1 MDIKVSRSIHKLQG
15 KERTKGPTRLQLILR
30 AKDYV
35 ICIEFNKVIW
45 FLKTPLANHSN
56 DWFWRELIQIK
67 GFHHTDEEHV
77 SCGIEGQKG
86 QRWPTQVN
94 VFIKTP
100 GLPVFWKNVCTC
112 ANWDTQCHSEVD
124 PKVIPGWNCESL
136 KRTCLQEFAPKGK
149 YMLSQPV
156 HIIACTVR
164 MSVKMMRDSVRKC
177 THPHSRSSK
186 CLWMGGALN
195 NCKDC

>member
-1 MDIKVSRSIHKLQG
+1 MDIKVPRIIFKIQRN
-15 KERTKGPTRLQLILR
+15 ERTKGSTRLQVISR
-30 AKDYV
+30 AK
-35 ICIEFNKVIW
+35 NGTSTNTNNL
-45 FLKTPLANHSN
+45 LKTPRADHSN
-56 DWFWRELIQIK
+56 DWLWRELTQGK
-67 GFHHTDEEHV
+67 GFHQSDEEQA

-86 QRWPTQVN
+86 QGWPTQVN